1 MPKAPEP
8 PSTLS
13 RRGSTL
19 WRRTLAE
26 AEFSAS
32 EKALL
37 EALCAAFDTWSAATS
52 IVKSEGVV
60 TVDRFGAPKA
70 HPAVTIARDAAATMA
85 RLGAQL
91 DLELDEE
98 LGPVVRH
105 PHRSKPGPRR

>member
-1 MPKAPEP
+1 M
-8 PSTLS
+8 
-13 RRGSTL
+13 
-19 WRRTLAE
+19 WRRSCTE

-37 EALCAAFDTWSAATS
+37 EALCASYDNWSAAQT
-52 IVKSEGVV
+52 IIKAEGIV

-91 DLELDEE
+91 DLELDDD
-98 LGPVVRH
+98 LGAGVRH